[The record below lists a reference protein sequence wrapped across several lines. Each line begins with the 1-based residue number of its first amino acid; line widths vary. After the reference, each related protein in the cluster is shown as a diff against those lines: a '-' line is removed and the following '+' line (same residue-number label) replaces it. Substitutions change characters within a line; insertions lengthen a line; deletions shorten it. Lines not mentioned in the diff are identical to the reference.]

1 MKFSRHVDSAILWCA
16 YFTTLK
22 FRNFQ
27 NFCTLDHF
35 NFAIF
40 SMKLNNYLFY
50 LILEEKRTTSF
61 TMTLN
66 FITRDA
72 ATGLHENSNNK
83 VLTIFSRILLDHD
96 LHSGLYK
103 FCLRHP
109 LQAAHLLS
117 SRQIVHLLA
126 LGSAF
131 PLVPWTSKWLLHC
144 SWMLPFLLSLLLVSP
159 SLLVYVVT
167 VESVLLFQW
176 RRHQRLLK
184 TGILKSSVVI
194 SHDSRA
200 FKKKI
205 RDS

>member
-1 MKFSRHVDSAILWCA
+1 M
-16 YFTTLK
+16 
-22 FRNFQ
+22 
-27 NFCTLDHF
+27 
-35 NFAIF
+35 IF
-40 SMKLNNYLFY
+40 SKKLINYLFH
-50 LILEEKRTTSF
+50 LILEENRTTSF
-61 TMTLN
+61 TMTSN

-109 LQAAHLLS
+109 LQVAHLLS

-194 SHDSRA
+194 SHDSRV
-200 FKKKI
+200 FKKK
-205 RDS
+205 DSWFLKDF

>member
-1 MKFSRHVDSAILWCA
+1 M
-16 YFTTLK
+16 
-22 FRNFQ
+22 
-27 NFCTLDHF
+27 
-35 NFAIF
+35 
-40 SMKLNNYLFY
+40 
-50 LILEEKRTTSF
+50 TS
-61 TMTLN
+61 N

-96 LHSGLYK
+96 LHSRLCK

-126 LGSAF
+126 LCSAF
-131 PLVPWTSKWLLHC
+131 PLVHWTSQWLSLHC

-167 VESVLLFQW
+167 VESVLLLQW

-184 TGILKSSVVI
+184 SGILKSSVVI
-194 SHDSRA
+194 SHNSRV
-200 FKKKI
+200 FKKKRFVI
-205 RDS
+205 LKRFLTMIHDSWFRFHPESRISFQPQVAQARNMSIGIVA

>member
-1 MKFSRHVDSAILWCA
+1 M
-16 YFTTLK
+16 
-22 FRNFQ
+22 
-27 NFCTLDHF
+27 
-35 NFAIF
+35 
-40 SMKLNNYLFY
+40 
-50 LILEEKRTTSF
+50 TS
-61 TMTLN
+61 N

-144 SWMLPFLLSLLLVSP
+144 SWVLPFLLSLLLVSP

-167 VESVLLFQW
+167 VESVLLLQW
-176 RRHQRLLK
+176 RRHQRFLK

-194 SHDSRA
+194 SHDSRVFLKKRFVILKRFLIMIHDSWFRFHPGSRISFQPQVA
-200 FKKKI
+200 QARNMSIGEHRHCCVTFKI
-205 RDS
+205 